1 MLLRKKGRKQSIITL
16 SKGLLIIVYTGVS
29 FVLDLILILFSIIE
43 LTAYTVRFFF
53 LNSLAAEVVRTIEM
67 IPAAVKLAPLGFQYL
82 NSLLCFLDADNSL
95 SK

>member
-16 SKGLLIIVYTGVS
+16 SKGLLIMVYTVVS